1 MNSKLFTNIK
11 HFHYYSSNLILKTQF
26 KNYLGLNHTLLGFK
40 KNKNNFIDTLNRFD
54 TYVID
59 NNFIVKR
66 NLNKIIEIQK
76 PELVYPPQNFIW
88 FYNNSFNLQ
97 FFNQYQRDI
106 NGFLFQIEPN
116 KKDIIKNILNII

>member
-1 MNSKLFTNIK
+1 MN
-11 HFHYYSSNLILKTQF
+11 
-26 KNYLGLNHTLLGFK
+26 K

-88 FYNNSFNLQ
+88 FHNNSFNLQ

-116 KKDIIKNILNII
+116 KKDIIKNNEKRKKRMNDPKKGINSPAFKKFMASQGM